1 MTPNP
6 WLFATAAVVT
16 AAIVAWEWRGRDWW
30 VARRTWDDF
39 YAEVSEVEAWLQE
52 TTR

>member
-6 WLFATAAVVT
+6 WLLAALIVTTISFAAWVWLAEPWLDEHTRPDT
-16 AAIVAWEWRGRDWW
+16 PVAD
-30 VARRTWDDF
+30 
-39 YAEVSEVEAWLQE
+39 EVEAWLQE